1 MTTQQHPDASK
12 ATGVRSDQAAS
23 EIETRIAPASDIETQ
38 LAEYRQWLIDHH
50 DDPALRAGCL
60 RLARILGGAR

>member
-1 MTTQQHPDASK
+1 MTQDRRPGA
-12 ATGVRSDQAAS
+12 ANPEAAS
-23 EIETRIAPASDIETQ
+23 DLVGTEVTTRIAPTSDIETQ
-38 LAEYRQWLIDHH
+38 LAEYRQWLSDHH